1 MKTPQVKIKLL
12 TRSALVPVKKSS
24 DAAAYDIFS
33 NETLTLP
40 PRMVTTI
47 RTGIVLEIPR
57 GWKGEI
63 YSRSGLALK
72 GVVVANQP
80 GKIDSDYRGPIQI
93 LLLNWTSSYISIERG
108 DRIAQLEINPV
119 YGVDFVEVDELSKTD
134 RGEGGLGSTGK

>member
-1 MKTPQVKIKLL
+1 MKVPKVKIKLL

-119 YGVDFVEVDELSKTD
+119 YDVDFVEVDELSKTD

>member
-1 MKTPQVKIKLL
+1 MKTPQVKIKLF

-33 NETLTLP
+33 TETLTLP
-40 PRMVTTI
+40 PHMVTTV

-80 GKIDSDYRGPIQI
+80 GKIDSDYRGTVNV
-93 LLLNWTSSYISIERG
+93 LLLNWTSSYIPVTKG

-119 YGVDFVEVDELSKTD
+119 YDVDFVEVDELSKTE
-134 RGEGGLGSTGK
+134 RGEGGFGSTGK

>member
-12 TRSALVPVKKSS
+12 TRSALVPVKKST
-24 DAAAYDIFS
+24 DAAAYDLFS
-33 NETLTLP
+33 DETLGLP
-40 PRMVTTI
+40 PNMVTAVH
-47 RTGIVLEIPR
+47 TGISLEIPK
-57 GWKGEI
+57 GWKGEV
-63 YSRSGLALK
+63 YSRSGLSLK
-72 GVVVANQP
+72 GLVVANQP

-134 RGEGGLGSTGK
+134 RGEEGLGSTGK